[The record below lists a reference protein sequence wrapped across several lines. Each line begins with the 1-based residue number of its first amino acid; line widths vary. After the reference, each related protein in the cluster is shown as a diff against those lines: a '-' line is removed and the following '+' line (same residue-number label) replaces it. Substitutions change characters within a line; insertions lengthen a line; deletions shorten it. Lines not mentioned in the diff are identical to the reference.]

1 METRWRLA
9 WGESRDSRA
18 ASEVLGPQLEDSRRP
33 DADPVLTPAAR
44 SGSSFWSAH
53 SSRVSTTSG
62 SSRVCSGPR
71 PVPESDKET
80 KADLSLP
87 EEWETRL
94 ANTMTLR
101 TVQNT
106 TKHAHQLLQLL
117 THRYGSSS
125 PVHISCW
132 EGSIEKV
139 AASTKRSK
147 ATVVKLHS
155 RQRELTPLHIAALC
169 GHADV
174 VDFLLKLD
182 ADPNLAGVYNYRAL
196 HIAASSSP
204 AIVQLLLDAAASP
217 AALTDEADTPLH
229 LACGYQQLPTI
240 ELLLKAL
247 ADPSAANNFGVTP
260 LHSAAATAALEECD
274 VREAKAVLLLC
285 SGGADINA
293 RDRQGKTPAA
303 VARMAGAAASLLTF
317 LQAGAGSQLG
327 FVLPGSPSHS
337 SSEASA
343 AKVKRWASDLLLEG
357 GQHRHGNE
365 DQEQRISYVKEL
377 ELEPLGKTMRSDVS
391 PSPQGLVTVGSS
403 LVPQGKLLIPR
414 TRSIDLLTWTRT
426 TEPGSEYAPSRQ
438 RGVRGQETQ
447 RMDQVEAES
456 VSMGA
461 VRNPALLA
469 STSILGL
476 AVILLFYFLRR
487 KRTTKIP
494 VDGLFDLQLL
504 GRFNGVTGPIFMGV
518 CGKVVN
524 VSSSENITVG
534 EGYGRLWAGKDA
546 TFALA
551 TLSLKPEDANKLDF
565 TLAQFTE
572 DQRKALAGWYK
583 HFTVKYPVVGRL
595 REYDGWDFSEIEKQ
609 AEKETP
615 FGLGKDEQKA
625 ATGADEPVL
634 LRPGDKV
641 KLQGTADDKLDGKIG
656 VLRKLDATTGKFE
669 VALVDEDSSVLVKPN
684 QISKI

>member
-1 METRWRLA
+1 
-9 WGESRDSRA
+9 
-18 ASEVLGPQLEDSRRP
+18 
-33 DADPVLTPAAR
+33 
-44 SGSSFWSAH
+44 
-53 SSRVSTTSG
+53 
-62 SSRVCSGPR
+62 
-71 PVPESDKET
+71 
-80 KADLSLP
+80 
-87 EEWETRL
+87 
-94 ANTMTLR
+94 MTLR

-106 TKHAHQLLQLL
+106 MKHAHQLLQLL
-117 THRYGSSS
+117 THRYGSCS

-132 EGSIEKV
+132 EGSLQKV
-139 AASTKRSK
+139 AASTSRCK
-147 ATVVKLHS
+147 ATVAKLHS

-174 VDFLLKLD
+174 VDFLLQLD

-229 LACGYQQLPTI
+229 LACCYQQLPTI
-240 ELLLKAL
+240 RLLLKAA

-285 SGGADINA
+285 SNGADINA

-303 VARMAGAAASLLTF
+303 VARMAGAAASLVTF
-317 LQAGAGSQLG
+317 LQAGAGSPQLG
-327 FVLPGSPSHS
+327 FLLPGSPSRS
-337 SSEASA
+337 SGEASA
-343 AKVKRWASDLLLEG
+343 TRVKRWASDLLLEA
-357 GQHRHGNE
+357 GQQDLDGHSSE
-365 DQEQRISYVKEL
+365 EQRPSYAKEL
-377 ELEPLGKTMRSDVS
+377 EEENVVLKKTVQQLQCDLMNAQINVQLLRDSLDLQASRAPHPKDMEPRLVDMERRLRQACDRFQAFDEERQSEDLSFLGCAVDAEPPSASLGITWQGWEQAQQPGDSAQSGSDS
-391 PSPQGLVTVGSS
+391 RLASDGSI
-403 LVPQGKLLIPR
+403 LM
-414 TRSIDLLTWTRT
+414 
-426 TEPGSEYAPSRQ
+426 
-438 RGVRGQETQ
+438 VRGC
-447 RMDQVEAES
+447 
-456 VSMGA
+456 A
-461 VRNPALLA
+461 VRSPALLA

-487 KRTTKIP
+487 KRSKPAEIP
-494 VDGLFDLQLL
+494 KDGLFDLQLL

-534 EGYGRLWAGKDA
+534 EGYGRLWAGRDA

-551 TLSLKPEDANKLDF
+551 TLSLKPEDANVLDF
-565 TLAQFTE
+565 TLAQFTD

-583 HFTVKYPVVGRL
+583 HFTSKYPVVGRL

-615 FGLGKDEQKA
+615 FGLGKEQKGATA
-625 ATGADEPVL
+625 ATGPDEPVL

-641 KLQGTADDKLDGKIG
+641 KLQGLDDKLDGKIG
-656 VLRKLDATTGKFE
+656 VLKKLDAATGKFE

>member
-18 ASEVLGPQLEDSRRP
+18 ASQVLGPQLEDSRRP

-71 PVPESDKET
+71 PSPEPDKEA

-106 TKHAHQLLQLL
+106 MKHAHQLLQLL

-174 VDFLLKLD
+174 VDFLLQLD

-196 HIAASSSP
+196 HIASSSSP

-303 VARMAGAAASLLTF
+303 VARMAGAAASLVTF

-327 FVLPGSPSHS
+327 FVLLGSPSHS
-337 SSEASA
+337 SSEATVA
-343 AKVKRWASDLLLEG
+343 RVKRWASDLLLEG
-357 GQHRHGNE
+357 GQRRDGNE

-377 ELEPLGKTMRSDVS
+377 ELENAQLKKTVR
-391 PSPQGLVTVGSS
+391 QL
-403 LVPQGKLLIPR
+403 QH
-414 TRSIDLLTWTRT
+414 DL
-426 TEPGSEYAPSRQ
+426 SEAQ
-438 RGVRGQETQ
+438 INV
-447 RMDQVEAES
+447 
-456 VSMGA
+456 
-461 VRNPALLA
+461 
-469 STSILGL
+469 
-476 AVILLFYFLRR
+476 
-487 KRTTKIP
+487 
-494 VDGLFDLQLL
+494 QLL
-504 GRFNGVTGPIFMGV
+504 RDSLDVQALKAPYPKDT
-518 CGKVVN
+518 
-524 VSSSENITVG
+524 EH
-534 EGYGRLWAGKDA
+534 RLVDM
-546 TFALA
+546 
-551 TLSLKPEDANKLDF
+551 E
-565 TLAQFTE
+565 
-572 DQRKALAGWYK
+572 R
-583 HFTVKYPVVGRL
+583 RL
-595 REYDGWDFSEIEKQ
+595 KQ
-609 AEKETP
+609 ACARFQAFDEERQSWEQEREALRSQIGRQPEKHLIA
-615 FGLGKDEQKA
+615 GA
-625 ATGADEPVL
+625 ASCT
-634 LRPGDKV
+634 
-641 KLQGTADDKLDGKIG
+641 
-656 VLRKLDATTGKFE
+656 
-669 VALVDEDSSVLVKPN
+669 
-684 QISKI
+684 